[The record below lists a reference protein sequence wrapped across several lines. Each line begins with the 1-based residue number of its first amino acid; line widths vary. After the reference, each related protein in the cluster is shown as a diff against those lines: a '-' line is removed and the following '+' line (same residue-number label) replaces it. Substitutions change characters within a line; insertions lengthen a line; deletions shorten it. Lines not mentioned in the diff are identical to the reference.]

1 LKEVFK
7 RRKGERNMDKYKMG
21 VVETRFAELI
31 WNNEPINSGELVKLA
46 QKELEWKKSTTY
58 TVIKKLC
65 NKGILKNEN
74 SMVSSLLSR
83 EQYFARQSKQFI
95 EETFDGSLPQFLA
108 AFTREEKL
116 SPKEIS
122 EIRRLIDKL

>member
-1 LKEVFK
+1 MLEHAW
-7 RRKGERNMDKYKMG
+7 RNMEEYKMG
-21 VVETRFAELI
+21 AVETRFAELI
-31 WNNEPINSGELVKLA
+31 WDNEPINSGELVKLA

-65 NKGILKNEN
+65 SKGIMKNEN

-83 EQYFARQSKQFI
+83 EQYFARQSRQFVA
-95 EETFDGSLPQFLA
+95 ETFEGSLPRFLA

-116 SPKEIS
+116 STEEILQ
-122 EIRRLIDKL
+122 IRRLIDEL